1 MCKALCVSAGA
12 NGVVSLVSG
21 RGHRHATGESPFFLL
36 MILFGEL
43 IRLGVFSYSAYLST
57 LIARADLV
65 TPIVPRLMSGSDSIA
80 EDESESES
88 SKPTLTISI
97 PYVRRV
103 KPSDSASGSG
113 LAKDGPGMEVKTEA
127 ALTSPTA
134 STFVIATGSTRVPV
148 GETPSSAVS
157 SLATPDLLHQRH
169 NQLQKL
175 LNQHSPD
182 HGPFSPFDSPT
193 LGNSPNH
200 DFHGL
205 SPTSLTTPAS
215 SADRGRIKVAGFPVS
230 PAVKT
235 KNSHHA
241 IFAAYMPISPNI
253 LSQSIVNERVVAL
266 CGVSKEKALV
276 QEVQSKLEQFF
287 LETYYAFSAQN
298 TFVSIQWTRSDHY
311 QRFIKL
317 PLFYKRA
324 IASRLEG
331 FLREALPEH
340 YPSTAQL
347 CLVTDVLEQAG
358 DFQGLVT
365 LLVDVVAM
373 GRKAELSSEKVAGED
388 WLDPA
393 HKPLPL
399 HLCVLVSSL
408 LQRHMACLQ
417 LSEHNTC
424 VVFER

>member
-1 MCKALCVSAGA
+1 M
-12 NGVVSLVSG
+12 
-21 RGHRHATGESPFFLL
+21 
-36 MILFGEL
+36 
-43 IRLGVFSYSAYLST
+43 
-57 LIARADLV
+57 
-65 TPIVPRLMSGSDSIA
+65 
-80 EDESESES
+80 
-88 SKPTLTISI
+88 
-97 PYVRRV
+97 
-103 KPSDSASGSG
+103 
-113 LAKDGPGMEVKTEA
+113 
-127 ALTSPTA
+127 
-134 STFVIATGSTRVPV
+134 
-148 GETPSSAVS
+148 
-157 SLATPDLLHQRH
+157 
-169 NQLQKL
+169 
-175 LNQHSPD
+175 
-182 HGPFSPFDSPT
+182 
-193 LGNSPNH
+193 
-200 DFHGL
+200 
-205 SPTSLTTPAS
+205 
-215 SADRGRIKVAGFPVS
+215 
-230 PAVKT
+230 
-235 KNSHHA
+235 
-241 IFAAYMPISPNI
+241 
-253 LSQSIVNERVVAL
+253 AL

-287 LETYYAFSAQN
+287 VEAYYAFSAQN

-324 IASRLEG
+324 IASHLEG
-331 FLREALPEH
+331 FLHEALPEH